1 MQPLIGFDP
10 TSPAGITL
18 AVLAAASIVVG
29 ALFVR
34 RHETRLAAKAERAF
48 PGPLAPPAVRL
59 AAR

>member
-1 MQPLIGFDP
+1 VQPLIGFDP

-48 PGPLAPPAVRL
+48 PGPLAPPR
-59 AAR
+59 